1 MPRFETRP
9 FGPADLDEAA
19 ELLADRH
26 RHRRLNW
33 PALNPVYEEVGAA
46 RALVA
51 AVLER
56 EGASGSVA
64 TSDGRAV
71 AYVLG
76 APKAASW
83 GANIW
88 VDDAGSAGADP
99 DAIRVAYADAAAHWR
114 AAGLTHHYVV
124 TPATDDVIVDA
135 WFRLSF
141 GVQHIHALRE
151 LPSADFSIRAGD
163 LLVRPAEQRDVD
175 ALVALDPVLP
185 SHSNMSPV
193 FSNVTIADAAEARRA
208 VEEDLADSRLAV
220 WVAEHEGRVVGVAN
234 YCSLEISNTNMPMM
248 RPVSAAFLGYAAVAP
263 DARGL
268 GAGRALGDACLVWA
282 RDNGYEWV
290 AADWR
295 STNLEADRS
304 WRVAGFRPTFYRLF
318 RAID

>member
-1 MPRFETRP
+1 MPRLETRP
-9 FGPADLDEAA
+9 FGPADLDQAA
-19 ELLADRH
+19 DLLADRH
-26 RHRRLNW
+26 RRHRQAC

-51 AVLER
+51 ALLER

-64 TSDGRAV
+64 TSNGRAV

-76 APKAASW
+76 APKQASW

-88 VDDAGSAGADP
+88 VDDAGSAGADT
-99 DAIRVAYADAAAHWR
+99 DAIRVAYADAAARWQ
-114 AAGLTHHYVV
+114 AAGMTHHYVV

-141 GVQHIHALRE
+141 GVQHIHAVRE
-151 LPSADFSIRAGD
+151 LPPADFAIRAGD
-163 LLVRPAEQRDVD
+163 LLIRPAEQRDVD

-185 SHSNMSPV
+185 DHSNQSPV
-193 FSNVTIADAAEARRA
+193 FSNVPVPDAAAARRA

-220 WVAEHEGRVVGVAN
+220 RVAEHDGRVVGVAN
-234 YCSLEISNTNMPMM
+234 YCSLEISGSTSPMM

-290 AADWR
+290 ATDWR

-304 WRVAGFRPTFYRLF
+304 WRAAGFKPTFYRLF